1 MKSITSYF
9 LMFIFGTFLCST
21 GISQPFQLL
30 ENLQTEI
37 SELITTAKYS
47 IVTVSSQSK
56 SSYVID
62 KNEGIRSLFWDDQEE
77 KQNDLWVVGSGII
90 YNENGYI
97 ITKSSMLAGFEKIKV
112 TLFDGSDYDA
122 KYIGTDE
129 VTGLAMLKI
138 DAKNLTAVCLGN
150 SDIVPLYSL
159 TMVLGNSMGI
169 SPYASFGII
178 NGKTKQGQFIISATL
193 NPGSTGAGVFNL
205 RGELVGVVSAQ
216 LDTDVWMMGPTYMEN
231 SRQNGIA
238 LTSNLVRQITDKIIL
253 MQSEQKGW
261 LGIDINAD
269 SLVKGKIIVNNII
282 PNSPADHSGLKTG
295 DWLLKFNES
304 ILRSLDQFA
313 SLLEKTKPGKTVS
326 IDFIRN
332 KRSLKVF
339 PQIAH
344 KRPGGF
350 NTNKPAKITP
360 QTSDLQSQAQN
371 QQAIILSSERLNQ
384 INLRMKQMENEI
396 KRLRAQVKEYQQ

>member
-1 MKSITSYF
+1 MKKISSYF
-9 LMFIFGTFLCST
+9 FTFIFGTFLSST
-21 GISQPFQLL
+21 GISQPLQLL
-30 ENLQTEI
+30 ENLQSEI
-37 SELITTAKYS
+37 SELITSAKYS

-62 KNEGIRSLFWDDQEE
+62 KNGGVKSLVGYDREE
-77 KQNDLWVVGSGII
+77 KKDDLWVVGSGII
-90 YNENGYI
+90 YNKDGYI

-112 TLFDGSDYDA
+112 TLFNRSDYDA

-129 VTGLAMLKI
+129 ITGLAILKI
-138 DAKNLTAVCLGN
+138 DAKNLTAVSLGN
-150 SDIVPLYSL
+150 SDIVSLYSL

-193 NPGSTGAGVFNL
+193 NPGSTGAGLFNL
-205 RGELVGVVSAQ
+205 RGELVGIVSAQ
-216 LDTDVWMMGPTYMEN
+216 LDTDVWTMGPTYMEN

-253 MQSEQKGW
+253 MQNEQKGW
-261 LGIDINAD
+261 LGIDVNGD
-269 SLVKGKIIVNNII
+269 SLAKGKIIVNNVI
-282 PNSPADHSGLKTG
+282 PNSPADHSGLKKG

-313 SLLEKTKPGKTVS
+313 SLLGKTNPGKTVS
-326 IDFIRN
+326 IDFVRN

-350 NTNKPAKITP
+350 NTNKPVKVTP
-360 QTSDLQSQAQN
+360 QPFDLQSQAQN
-371 QQAIILSSERLNQ
+371 QQAIILSPERLNQ
-384 INLRMKQMENEI
+384 INFRMKQMENEI
-396 KRLRAQVKEYQQ
+396 KKLKAQVKEY